1 MSNLFVVAYNDV
13 ATANQVRDKLF
24 ELSKQ
29 HLVELEDAVVV
40 ERYEDGRIKLH
51 QAVSHT
57 AVGAAG
63 GALWG
68 GVIGLL
74 FLAPLLGAAVGA
86 AAGAA
91 GGAMTDTGVDDRFM
105 KDLSQNLRPG
115 AAALF
120 VLVKQ
125 AAGDKVVPRIAEFGG
140 QLVQTSLSQEQE
152 DALRDAVAAARSRA
166 AEPAAAPGAGA
177 PAASGAQPGSPAG
190 PPPAPPAGGAG
201 GGTGGAGAGPA
212 PKAGAATPP
221 KPAPPKPGPP
231 KPAPPSPGPSS
242 AAASS

>member
-1 MSNLFVVAYNDV
+1 MSNLFVIAYNEL
-13 ATANQVRDKLF
+13 ATANQVREKLF

-40 ERYEDGRIKLH
+40 ERRDDGKIKLH

-91 GGAMTDTGVDDRFM
+91 GGAVTDTGINDNFM

-125 AAGDKVVPRIAEFGG
+125 AAADKVVPQIAEFGG

-152 DALRDAVAAARSRA
+152 DALREAIAAARAKSDTA
-166 AEPAAAPGAGA
+166 AHAQSDTAAQARTGT
-177 PAASGAQPGSPAG
+177 AAS
-190 PPPAPPAGGAG
+190 
-201 GGTGGAGAGPA
+201 
-212 PKAGAATPP
+212 
-221 KPAPPKPGPP
+221 
-231 KPAPPSPGPSS
+231 
-242 AAASS
+242 ASS

>member
-13 ATANQVRDKLF
+13 ATANQVRAKLF
-24 ELSKQ
+24 DLSKQ

-40 ERYEDGRIKLH
+40 ERSEDGRIKLH

-91 GGAMTDTGVDDRFM
+91 GGAVTDTGINDNFM

-125 AAGDKVVPRIAEFGG
+125 AAGDKVIPQIAEFGG

-152 DALRDAVAAARSRA
+152 DALRDAVAAAQA
-166 AEPAAAPGAGA
+166 
-177 PAASGAQPGSPAG
+177 
-190 PPPAPPAGGAG
+190 
-201 GGTGGAGAGPA
+201 
-212 PKAGAATPP
+212 KAGATT
-221 KPAPPKPGPP
+221 PAPETGTT
-231 KPAPPSPGPSS
+231 ATAEAGTT
-242 AAASS
+242 AAAEAGATTAKEAGATAASPTISTTKPDSGGAPVSS

>member
-1 MSNLFVVAYNDV
+1 MSNLFVVAYNDL

-24 ELSKQ
+24 ELGKQ

-40 ERYEDGRIKLH
+40 ERRDDGRIKLH

-57 AVGAAG
+57 TVGAAG

-68 GVIGLL
+68 GLIGML
-74 FLAPLLGAAVGA
+74 FFAPLLGAAVGA

-91 GGAMTDTGVDDRFM
+91 GGAMTDTGVDDQFM

-125 AAGDKVVPRIAEFGG
+125 AAGDKVIPQLAPYGG
-140 QLVQTSLSQEQE
+140 QLVQTSLSQEDE
-152 DALRDAVAAARSRA
+152 EHLREAAKAAQAQSGGAARSQS
-166 AEPAAAPGAGA
+166 E
-177 PAASGAQPGSPAG
+177 
-190 PPPAPPAGGAG
+190 
-201 GGTGGAGAGPA
+201 
-212 PKAGAATPP
+212 
-221 KPAPPKPGPP
+221 
-231 KPAPPSPGPSS
+231 PPS
-242 AAASS
+242 A

>member
-1 MSNLFVVAYNDV
+1 MSNLFVVAYDDV
-13 ATANQVRDKLF
+13 ATAGQVRDKLF

-40 ERYEDGRIKLH
+40 ERHEDGRIKLH

-91 GGAMTDTGVDDRFM
+91 GGAITDTGVDDRFM

-125 AAGDKVVPRIAEFGG
+125 AAGDKVIPQIAEFGG

-152 DALRDAVAAARSRA
+152 DALRDAVAAARSKLSGTARA
-166 AEPAAAPGAGA
+166 PEAGTTAAPRTATGT
-177 PAASGAQPGSPAG
+177 SPS
-190 PPPAPPAGGAG
+190 
-201 GGTGGAGAGPA
+201 GGTAAPSRTGAVRSQSGGDG
-212 PKAGAATPP
+212 TPP

-231 KPAPPSPGPSS
+231 KPTPPAPPTPDVSNASVSS
-242 AAASS
+242 

>member
-1 MSNLFVVAYNDV
+1 MSNLFVIAYEDV
-13 ATANQVRDKLF
+13 ATADQVRDKLF

-40 ERYEDGRIKLH
+40 ERSEDGKVKLH

-57 AVGAAG
+57 AIGAAG

-91 GGAMTDTGVDDRFM
+91 GGAVTDTGINDKFM
-105 KDLSQNLRPG
+105 KDLSQNLRLG
-115 AAALF
+115 AGALF

-125 AAGDKVVPRIAEFGG
+125 AAGDKVIPQIAEFGG

-152 DALRDAVAAARSRA
+152 DHLREAVAAAQAKSA
-166 AEPAAAPGAGA
+166 AAAAPGGTGGTAASAASAPAAAPGTGAEGTSAPAGTPEPDANGA
-177 PAASGAQPGSPAG
+177 P
-190 PPPAPPAGGAG
+190 
-201 GGTGGAGAGPA
+201 T
-212 PKAGAATPP
+212 
-221 KPAPPKPGPP
+221 
-231 KPAPPSPGPSS
+231 SS
-242 AAASS
+242 

>member
-1 MSNLFVVAYNDV
+1 MSNLFVVAYDDV
-13 ATANQVRDKLF
+13 ATAGQVRDKLF

-40 ERYEDGRIKLH
+40 ERSEDGRIKLH

-57 AVGAAG
+57 AIGAAG

-91 GGAMTDTGVDDRFM
+91 GGAVTDTGINDKFM

-125 AAGDKVVPRIAEFGG
+125 AAGDKVIPQIAEFGG

-152 DALRDAVAAARSRA
+152 DHLREAVAAARAKASA
-166 AEPAAAPGAGA
+166 ATEAPATEAPAASAGATEAPAAAPGTTA
-177 PAASGAQPGSPAG
+177 PDADD
-190 PPPAPPAGGAG
+190 AP
-201 GGTGGAGAGPA
+201 
-212 PKAGAATPP
+212 
-221 KPAPPKPGPP
+221 
-231 KPAPPSPGPSS
+231 S
-242 AAASS
+242 ASS

>member
-1 MSNLFVVAYNDV
+1 MSNLFVVAYDDL
-13 ATANQVRDKLF
+13 ATANQVREKVFALTK
-24 ELSKQ
+24 E

-40 ERYEDGRIKLH
+40 ERREDGKIKLH
-51 QAVSHT
+51 QAVNHT
-57 AVGAAG
+57 ATGAAG

-91 GGAMTDTGVDDRFM
+91 GGAVTDTGINDDFM

-120 VLVKQ
+120 LLVKQ
-125 AAGDKVVPRIAEFGG
+125 AAGDKVIPQLAAFGG

-152 DALRDAVAAARSRA
+152 DALREAIAAAQ
-166 AEPAAAPGAGA
+166 
-177 PAASGAQPGSPAG
+177 ASTA
-190 PPPAPPAGGAG
+190 
-201 GGTGGAGAGPA
+201 
-212 PKAGAATPP
+212 
-221 KPAPPKPGPP
+221 
-231 KPAPPSPGPSS
+231 
-242 AAASS
+242 

>member
-1 MSNLFVVAYNDV
+1 MSNLFVVAYDDV
-13 ATANQVRDKLF
+13 ATASQVRDKLF

-40 ERYEDGRIKLH
+40 ERSEDGRIKLH

-57 AVGAAG
+57 AIGAAG

-91 GGAMTDTGVDDRFM
+91 GGAVTDTGINDKFM

-115 AAALF
+115 AGALF

-125 AAGDKVVPRIAEFGG
+125 AAGDKVIPQIAEFGG

-152 DALRDAVAAARSRA
+152 DHLREAVAAAQAKS
-166 AEPAAAPGAGA
+166 AGSGTGTA
-177 PAASGAQPGSPAG
+177 PASEAG
-190 PPPAPPAGGAG
+190 
-201 GGTGGAGAGPA
+201 
-212 PKAGAATPP
+212 
-221 KPAPPKPGPP
+221 
-231 KPAPPSPGPSS
+231 S
-242 AAASS
+242 AAASDPGAAGTPASAAAGTTGPDANGTPAAS

>member
-1 MSNLFVVAYNDV
+1 MSNLFVVAYDDV

-40 ERYEDGRIKLH
+40 ERHEDGRIKLH

-91 GGAMTDTGVDDRFM
+91 GGAITDTGVDDRFM
-105 KDLSQNLRPG
+105 KDVSQNLRPG

-125 AAGDKVVPRIAEFGG
+125 AAGDKVIPQIAEFGG

-152 DALRDAVAAARSRA
+152 DALRDAVAAARSHSA
-166 AEPAAAPGAGA
+166 GTAPAPQASTSAAPGTATGGTS
-177 PAASGAQPGSPAG
+177 ASSGNAG
-190 PPPAPPAGGAG
+190 PSRTGAVMSG
-201 GGTGGAGAGPA
+201 PGT
-212 PKAGAATPP
+212 AATPP

-231 KPAPPSPGPSS
+231 KPTPPAPPTADARSAPVSS
-242 AAASS
+242 

>member
-1 MSNLFVVAYNDV
+1 MSDLFVIAYNDV
-13 ATANQVRDKLF
+13 ATANQVREKLF

-40 ERYEDGRIKLH
+40 ERHQDGKVKLH
-51 QAVSHT
+51 QAVNQT

-91 GGAMTDTGVDDRFM
+91 GGALTDTGIDDDFM
-105 KDLSQNLRPG
+105 KNLSQNLRPG

-120 VLVKQ
+120 VLVKK
-125 AAGDKVVPRIAEFGG
+125 AANDKVIPQLTPYGG
-140 QLVQTSLSQEQE
+140 ELVQTSLSKADE
-152 DALRDAVAAARSRA
+152 DHLREAIAAA
-166 AEPAAAPGAGA
+166 
-177 PAASGAQPGSPAG
+177 
-190 PPPAPPAGGAG
+190 
-201 GGTGGAGAGPA
+201 TT
-212 PKAGAATPP
+212 TP
-221 KPAPPKPGPP
+221 
-231 KPAPPSPGPSS
+231 SE
-242 AAASS
+242 

>member
-1 MSNLFVVAYNDV
+1 MSNLFVVAYDDV

-40 ERYEDGRIKLH
+40 ERHEDGRIKLH

-91 GGAMTDTGVDDRFM
+91 GGAITDTGVDDRFM
-105 KDLSQNLRPG
+105 KDVSQNLRPG

-125 AAGDKVVPRIAEFGG
+125 AAGDKVIPQIAAFGG

-152 DALRDAVAAARSRA
+152 DALRDAVAAARSHSA
-166 AEPAAAPGAGA
+166 GTAPAPAPQASTSAAPGTATGGTS
-177 PAASGAQPGSPAG
+177 ASGGSAG
-190 PPPAPPAGGAG
+190 PSRT
-201 GGTGGAGAGPA
+201 GTVMSGP
-212 PKAGAATPP
+212 GTAATPP

-231 KPAPPSPGPSS
+231 KPTPPAPPTSDAPGATVSS
-242 AAASS
+242 

>member
-1 MSNLFVVAYNDV
+1 MSNLFVVAYDDL
-13 ATANQVRDKLF
+13 ATANQVRAKLF

-40 ERYEDGRIKLH
+40 ERREDGHIKLH
-51 QAVSHT
+51 QAVNHT

-63 GALWG
+63 GAVWG

-91 GGAMTDTGVDDRFM
+91 GGSLTDTGINDSFM

-120 VLVKQ
+120 VLVKH
-125 AAGDKVVPRIAEFGG
+125 AAGDKVVPQIASFGG
-140 QLVQTSLSQEQE
+140 QLVQTSLSGAEEEQ
-152 DALRDAVAAARSRA
+152 LRA
-166 AEPAAAPGAGA
+166 AIKAAQTGPAATDTGSPAEAPEAPGA
-177 PAASGAQPGSPAG
+177 Q
-190 PPPAPPAGGAG
+190 
-201 GGTGGAGAGPA
+201 
-212 PKAGAATPP
+212 KA
-221 KPAPPKPGPP
+221 
-231 KPAPPSPGPSS
+231 
-242 AAASS
+242 

>member
-1 MSNLFVVAYNDV
+1 MSNLFVIAYDDV
-13 ATANQVRDKLF
+13 ATASQVRDKLF

-40 ERYEDGRIKLH
+40 ERSEDGKVKLH

-57 AVGAAG
+57 AIGAAG

-91 GGAMTDTGVDDRFM
+91 GGAVTDTGINDKFM

-115 AAALF
+115 AGALF

-125 AAGDKVVPRIAEFGG
+125 AAGDKVIPQIADFGG

-152 DALRDAVAAARSRA
+152 DHLRKAVAAAQAKSA
-166 AEPAAAPGAGA
+166 AATAPGEAGGTAASAASAPPAAPGTGAEGTSAPAGTPGPDANGA
-177 PAASGAQPGSPAG
+177 PAAS
-190 PPPAPPAGGAG
+190 
-201 GGTGGAGAGPA
+201 
-212 PKAGAATPP
+212 
-221 KPAPPKPGPP
+221 
-231 KPAPPSPGPSS
+231 
-242 AAASS
+242 

>member
-1 MSNLFVVAYNDV
+1 MSNLFVVAYDDV
-13 ATANQVRDKLF
+13 ATAGQVRDKLF

-40 ERYEDGRIKLH
+40 ERSEDGRIKLH

-57 AVGAAG
+57 AIGAAG

-91 GGAMTDTGVDDRFM
+91 GGAVTDTGINDKFM

-125 AAGDKVVPRIAEFGG
+125 AAGDKVIPQIAEFGG

-152 DALRDAVAAARSRA
+152 DHLREAVAAARAKASA
-166 AEPAAAPGAGA
+166 ATGAPATEAPAASAGTTEPPAAAPGTTAPDADGT
-177 PAASGAQPGSPAG
+177 PAASS
-190 PPPAPPAGGAG
+190 
-201 GGTGGAGAGPA
+201 
-212 PKAGAATPP
+212 
-221 KPAPPKPGPP
+221 
-231 KPAPPSPGPSS
+231 
-242 AAASS
+242 